1 MINTKLINIYLLLF
15 IIFVCVSMT
24 SIVILSNNNDIIDNI
39 NYSLLILIVL
49 FFIFILFKIIIYRNK
64 DFINYKFD
72 YKIPQLENNNYI
84 KNYENIINFN
94 NNLYN
99 VNLNDFY
106 KKIQEKKI
114 DKNNLLTQFIDYT
127 YNI

>member
-1 MINTKLINIYLLLF
+1 MINTKLINIYSLLF
-15 IIFVCVSMT
+15 IIFICVSMT
-24 SIVILSNNNDIIDNI
+24 SIVILSNNKDIIDNI
-39 NYSLLILIVL
+39 NYSLLILIVV

-84 KNYENIINFN
+84 KNYENVINFN

-106 KKIQEKKI
+106 KKLQEKKI

>member
-24 SIVILSNNNDIIDNI
+24 SIVILSNNKDIIDNI
-39 NYSLLILIVL
+39 NYSLLILIVV

-84 KNYENIINFN
+84 KNYENVINFN

-106 KKIQEKKI
+106 KKLQEKKI

>member
-1 MINTKLINIYLLLF
+1 M
-15 IIFVCVSMT
+15 
-24 SIVILSNNNDIIDNI
+24 
-39 NYSLLILIVL
+39 IVL

-84 KNYENIINFN
+84 KNYENVINFN

>member
-24 SIVILSNNNDIIDNI
+24 SIVILSNNKDIIDNI

-84 KNYENIINFN
+84 KNYENVINFN

-106 KKIQEKKI
+106 KKIKEKKI
-114 DKNNLLTQFIDYT
+114 DKNNLLTQFNDYT

>member
-24 SIVILSNNNDIIDNI
+24 SIVILSNNKDIIDNI